1 MKLCKLNFLLFIIVR
16 TLRRLILYNCVGLK
30 DFTEPV
36 KTISTL
42 TMLEHLD
49 MSKDK
54 REWEV
59 DIEPPFIDGPMFKEL
74 SRLPHL
80 QSLELSG
87 WLIYNVII
95 L

>member
-1 MKLCKLNFLLFIIVR
+1 
-16 TLRRLILYNCVGLK
+16 
-30 DFTEPV
+30 
-36 KTISTL
+36 
-42 TMLEHLD
+42 

-54 REWEV
+54 QEWEV